1 MSTSALT
8 TSAGDNNRGYGPCP
22 FTDCASLSPL
32 LIFIVF
38 TNLTLENIMY
48 IKSTFKTLVVPVVV
62 FAVVITSFVAW
73 SRHDQIYMTPNM
85 IPDDYICVYSQ
96 SSDHYACGD
105 EDYMTG
111 YDFFTGR

>member
-1 MSTSALT
+1 
-8 TSAGDNNRGYGPCP
+8 
-22 FTDCASLSPL
+22 
-32 LIFIVF
+32 
-38 TNLTLENIMY
+38 MY